1 MSWTLSPATVF
12 AASPVVPVM
21 VIDDLTQ
28 AVPMARA
35 LLAGGI
41 TVFEVTLRTRA
52 ALDAITAIR
61 EALPDALVGAGTVLS
76 PAQYDQALQAGA
88 QFVISPGFTPALLAH
103 ALTGPAPLIPGVS
116 TPSEIM
122 QALELGYTHL
132 KFFPAE
138 ANGGAPALKAI
149 SAPLPQVCFCPTG
162 GIGPKNVAD
171 YLALKCV
178 ATVGGSWMLPA
189 DKLAS
194 GDWAAVSA
202 LSRQAV
208 EQIKQL
214 RPA

>member
-41 TVFEVTLRTRA
+41 GVFEVTLRTPA

-61 EALPDALVGAGTVLS
+61 EAMPDALVGAGTVLN
-76 PAQYDQALQAGA
+76 PAQYDAAVTAGA

-103 ALTGPAPLIPGVS
+103 ALSGPAPLIPGVS

-149 SAPLPQVCFCPTG
+149 SAPLPLVRFCPTG
-162 GIGPKNVAD
+162 GIGPKNLAD

-189 DKLAS
+189 DKLAA
-194 GDWAAVSA
+194 GDWTAVTE
-202 LSRQAV
+202 LSRLAV
-208 EQIKQL
+208 EQIRQL